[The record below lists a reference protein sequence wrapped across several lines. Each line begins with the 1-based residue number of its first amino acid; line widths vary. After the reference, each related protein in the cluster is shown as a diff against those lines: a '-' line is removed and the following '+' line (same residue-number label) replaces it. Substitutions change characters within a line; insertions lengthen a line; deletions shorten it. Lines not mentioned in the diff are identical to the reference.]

1 VTPLSRDAVSLS
13 KSADAELNRL
23 RSSLLVAGS
32 PLQLGE
38 EESRIPVLISP
49 HPKGYDLCLPAGT
62 LPTEQ
67 EFLNWVPVL
76 LWIWIRIKL

>member
-1 VTPLSRDAVSLS
+1 MPLLRDAVSLS

-23 RSSLLVAGS
+23 RSEQLVAGS

-49 HPKGYDLCLPAGT
+49 HPSGYDLCLPAGT
-62 LPTEQ
+62 VTY
-67 EFLNWVPVL
+67 
-76 LWIWIRIKL
+76 